1 MTCGGR
7 LRGDRME
14 ERSREEKQQQASD
27 AVVSA
32 MRHAVIPVYSEASGC
47 RERVQVRERPADGAL
62 FVCVSLFRLGL
73 RFAGKA
79 WAASSRPN
87 ISVSLLR
94 QIPQA

>member
-47 RERVQVRERPADGAL
+47 RERVQVSRETRRRAL
-62 FVCVSLFRLGL
+62 FVRVSLFRIGL

-79 WAASSRPN
+79 WATSSRPN

-94 QIPQA
+94 LMPQA